1 MGLAMIVLVVVAAV
15 FGAALGLFMRS
26 ALLALAVALAVTGS
40 LQFCAIF
47 VARSMALRPEQAD
60 LAAAIQSFAGDG
72 PLAVAPTV
80 AAAGFGALIA
90 ALMMAMSLKDRDGG
104 SWLPDAPAKANR
116 SKIRL
121 AQAVEQ
127 RPAHIRAE
135 SRIDKLLKQ

>member
-1 MGLAMIVLVVVAAV
+1 MIVLVVVAAV
-15 FGAALGLFMRS
+15 FGAALGLFIRNAFV
-26 ALLALAVALAVTGS
+26 ALAIALAVSGS

-47 VARSMALRPEQAD
+47 VARSLALHPDQAD
-60 LAAAIQSFAGDG
+60 LAAAIQSVTGDG
-72 PLAVAPTV
+72 LLTAAPTV

-90 ALMMAMSLKDRDGG
+90 ALMMAMSLKEREGG
-104 SWLPDAPAKANR
+104 FWLPDAPTKANR

-127 RPAHIRAE
+127 RPAHVRAE